1 MSIAA
6 IEYKRGT
13 YFSFLGTT
21 RDPRTKLVVPLPVGT
36 TLQAQL
42 RKFVAG
48 RPVMGADGLVAQLDG
63 VIISAALGQYRIS
76 ADQTAAGAWPLG
88 ATCTDLVFVYPTGER
103 VPTKGYVRIDIVESA
118 TQAPAP

>member
-1 MSIAA
+1 MT

-48 RPVMGADGLVAQLDG
+48 RPVMGAEGLIADLDG
-63 VIISAALGQYRIS
+63 VILSAELGQYRVS
-76 ADQTAAGAWPLG
+76 ADQTAAADWALG
-88 ATCTDLVFVYPTGER
+88 AACTDLVFIWPTGER
-103 VPTKGYVRIDIVESA
+103 VPTQGYVRIDIVEAS